1 MVAVGDEERYSY
13 ANVESEMLY
22 ENVSSVKEAVYI
34 KEGPTVYDPQI
45 PPTLPVPVDSLSH
58 HVATCHANDN
68 TLFKEQYQVYMRNYY
83 LIYLLFLTH

>member
-1 MVAVGDEERYSY
+1 MFAVDDEERYNY
-13 ANVESEMLY
+13 IKNINDMY
-22 ENVSSVKEAVYI
+22 ENVSSVKEGVYI

-83 LIYLLFLTH
+83 LICLLFLTH

>member
-1 MVAVGDEERYSY
+1 MFAVDDEERYNY
-13 ANVESEMLY
+13 IKNINDTY
-22 ENVSSVKEAVYI
+22 ENVSSVKEGVYI

-83 LIYLLFLTH
+83 LICLLFLTH

>member
-45 PPTLPVPVDSLSH
+45 LPTLPVPVDSLSH

-83 LIYLLFLTH
+83 LICLLFLTH